1 MEVRFGVE
9 TLRTL
14 QGGPLL
20 TKHLLAR
27 TYCAHGL
34 STSLQGY
41 GLAQLN
47 LVLIEGVPSRSLIST
62 KQKFSKCC
70 KL

>member
-1 MEVRFGVE
+1 MEVRLGVE

-14 QGGPLL
+14 QGGPMM
-20 TKHLLAR
+20 TWHLLAR
-27 TYCAHGL
+27 TYYAYGL
-34 STSLQGY
+34 STFLQGY

-47 LVLIEGVPSRSLIST
+47 LVLMEGVPSRSLISA